1 MSAKHAMIL
10 VVGRQQLQQMY
21 VHVCGGASSPCC
33 CNYSLKRTAIDNE
46 AQFGPEAA
54 KTLMK
59 NFYVDNLLKSTPDV
73 QSAISLIK
81 AVAKMCRAGGFKLG
95 KFISSNNVVFEV
107 SSGRPKKEGCQMM
120 LIWSDNCLLRQHL
133 EFNGT

>member
-1 MSAKHAMIL
+1 MIL

-21 VHVCGGASSPCC
+21 VNVCGGASSPCC
-33 CNYSLKRTAIDNE
+33 CNYALKRTAIDNE

-54 KTLMK
+54 KTLMLPRH
-59 NFYVDNLLKSTPDV
+59 YVDNLLKSTPDV

-81 AVAKMCRAGGFKLG
+81 AATKMCRAGGFKLG
-95 KFISSNNVVFEV
+95 KFISSDNVVFEV

-120 LIWSDNCLLRQHL
+120 LIWSQDNCLLRQHL